1 MVSPSPELIC
11 LLVYSDKRELN
22 RVFDPK
28 ARSGAH
34 LAFLRSNSED
44 FILFSLTLSISTS
57 QTCGTVT
64 PLSTFRTQ
72 LPIFYIESISQSAFI
87 TSS

>member
-22 RVFDPK
+22 RGFDPK
-28 ARSGAH
+28 DRIGAH
-34 LAFLRSNSED
+34 LAFLISNRED
-44 FILFSLTLSISTS
+44 FILFSVTLSIRTS

-72 LPIFYIESISQSAFI
+72 LPIFYIDFINQSTGF